1 MEAFF
6 IYLVQSAV
14 CVFLYESFY
23 RLLLRGESF
32 HRLNRIIL
40 LGSLFCALLL
50 PLADVSSW
58 ISERHTVFSEPLS
71 ELTVSLQE
79 SVVTVVADSRPASGN
94 FFWRQLL
101 CSIYFSGVG
110 LMLLKNLLVF
120 GYLSSLLGKC
130 RKERTADGM
139 VFYRYPGQIGPFSWL
154 GRVILSASDHGLLAD
169 YVLAHE
175 RAHTVLGHACD
186 LVLAELFLC
195 FQWFNPAAWWLK
207 RDLRMVHEF
216 EADRYVL
223 ASGFDARTYQLLLIQ
238 KTVDQKMYSLIHS
251 FNQSLLKQRI
261 AMMLK
266 GKSRIWKSVKG
277 LYMLPLALG
286 MLMLFSFR
294 VEQKSVQALKTVVP
308 MRVFEKTENVR
319 PEPDQVRNTRNRVE
333 QAVQPEPE
341 IKSKPRLKSE
351 SNLKTK
357 SDRDTVTDVTRRLQ
371 ILPSFP
377 GGDSALVDYVT
388 SHVVYPKEAVAQKI
402 EGRVLIHFV
411 VTCSGALEQIEIKN
425 SVHPLLDAEALRV
438 VREMPNWLPGKLN
451 NGKLVHVR
459 MGLPIRFVLPQSV
472 EEEKEEVMKN
482 V

>member
-6 IYLVQSAV
+6 TYLVQSAV
-14 CVFLYESFY
+14 CIFLYESFY

-32 HRLNRIIL
+32 HCLNRMVL

-79 SVVTVVADSRPASGN
+79 SVVTVVADSRSVSGS
-94 FFWRQLL
+94 FPWQMIFRTV
-101 CSIYFSGVG
+101 YFSGVI
-110 LMLLKNLLVF
+110 LLLLKNLLVF

-130 RKERTADGM
+130 RKERTADGV

-154 GRVILSASDHGLLAD
+154 GRVILSESDNGLLAD
-169 YVLAHE
+169 CVLAHE

-238 KTVDQKMYSLIHS
+238 KTVGPKVYGLAHS

-266 GKSRIWKSVKG
+266 GKSKIWKSVKG
-277 LYMLPLALG
+277 LYFLPLALC
-286 MLMLFSFR
+286 MLMLFSFK
-294 VEQKSVQALKTVVP
+294 VEQKGFQALEMVVP
-308 MRVFEKTENVR
+308 MRVFEKNKMVQ
-319 PEPDQVRNTRNRVE
+319 PAEPDQIRKNENKVE
-333 QAVQPEPE
+333 QSVLPKT
-341 IKSKPRLKSE
+341 KSKPRIKSE
-351 SNLKTK
+351 SSLKTK
-357 SDRDTVTDVTRRLQ
+357 SDRDTVPNVTRRLQ

-377 GGDSALVDYVT
+377 GGDSALVNYVAR
-388 SHVVYPKEAVAQKI
+388 HIVYPQEAVAQKI
-402 EGRVLIHFV
+402 EGRVLVHFV

-472 EEEKEEVMKN
+472 EEKKEEVMKN

>member
-23 RLLLRGESF
+23 RLFLRGESF
-32 HRLNRIIL
+32 HCLNRMVL

-50 PLADVSSW
+50 PLVDISLG
-58 ISERHTVFSEPLS
+58 ISEHPTVFSESLS
-71 ELTVSLQE
+71 ELVALQE
-79 SVVTVVADSRPASGN
+79 SVVTVVADSRSVSGS
-94 FFWRQLL
+94 FSWQMIF
-101 CSIYFSGVG
+101 CTVYFSGVI
-110 LMLLKNLLVF
+110 LLLLKNLLVF

-130 RKERTADGM
+130 RKERAADGV

-154 GRVILSASDHGLLAD
+154 GRVILSESDNGLLAD
-169 YVLAHE
+169 CVLAHE
-175 RAHTVLGHACD
+175 RAHTVLGHAYD

-223 ASGFDARTYQLLLIQ
+223 ASGFDAQTYQLLLIQ
-238 KTVDQKMYSLIHS
+238 KTVGPKIYGLTHS

-261 AMMLK
+261 TMMLK
-266 GKSRIWKSVKG
+266 GKSKIWKSMKG
-277 LYMLPLALG
+277 LYVLPLALC
-286 MLMLFSFR
+286 MLMLFSFK
-294 VEQKSVQALKTVVP
+294 VEQKGFQALEMVVP
-308 MRVFEKTENVR
+308 MRVFEKNKMVQPAESDQIRKNEN
-319 PEPDQVRNTRNRVE
+319 EVE
-333 QAVQPEPE
+333 QSVLPKT
-341 IKSKPRLKSE
+341 KSKPRLKSE

-357 SDRDTVTDVTRRLQ
+357 SDRDTVFNVTRRLQ

-377 GGDSALVDYVT
+377 GGDSALINYVAR
-388 SHVVYPKEAVAQKI
+388 HIVYPQEAVAQKI
-402 EGRVLIHFV
+402 EGRVLVHFV

-425 SVHPLLDAEALRV
+425 SIHPLLDAEALRV

>member
-6 IYLVQSAV
+6 TYLVQSAV
-14 CVFLYESFY
+14 CIFLYESFY

-32 HRLNRIIL
+32 HCLNRMVL

-79 SVVTVVADSRPASGN
+79 SVVTVVEDSRSVSGS
-94 FFWRQLL
+94 FPWQMIFRTV
-101 CSIYFSGVG
+101 YFSGVI
-110 LMLLKNLLVF
+110 LLLLKNLLVF

-130 RKERTADGM
+130 RKERTADGV

-154 GRVILSASDHGLLAD
+154 GRVILSESDNGLLANC
-169 YVLAHE
+169 VLVHE

-238 KTVDQKMYSLIHS
+238 KTVGPKVYGLAHS

-266 GKSRIWKSVKG
+266 GKSKIWKSVKG
-277 LYMLPLALG
+277 LYFLPLALC
-286 MLMLFSFR
+286 MLMLFSFK
-294 VEQKSVQALKTVVP
+294 VEQKGFQALEMVVP
-308 MRVFEKTENVR
+308 MRVFEKNKI
-319 PEPDQVRNTRNRVE
+319 
-333 QAVQPEPE
+333 VQPESDQIRKNENKVEQSVLPKT
-341 IKSKPRLKSE
+341 KSKPRIKSE

-357 SDRDTVTDVTRRLQ
+357 SDRDTVPNVTRRLQ
-371 ILPSFP
+371 IFPSFP
-377 GGDSALVDYVT
+377 GGDSALVNYVAR
-388 SHVVYPKEAVAQKI
+388 HIVYPQEAVAQKI
-402 EGRVLIHFV
+402 EGRVLVHFV

>member
-6 IYLVQSAV
+6 TYLVQSAV
-14 CVFLYESFY
+14 CIFLYESFY

-32 HRLNRIIL
+32 HCLNRILL
-40 LGSLFCALLL
+40 LGSLFCALLI

-79 SVVTVVADSRPASGN
+79 SVVTVVEDTRSVSGS
-94 FFWRQLL
+94 FPWQMIF
-101 CSIYFSGVG
+101 CTVYFSGII
-110 LMLLKNLLVF
+110 LLLLKNLLVF

-130 RKERTADGM
+130 RKERTADGV

-154 GRVILSASDHGLLAD
+154 GRVILSESDNGLLAD
-169 YVLAHE
+169 CVLAHE

-238 KTVDQKMYSLIHS
+238 KTVGPKVYGLAHS

-266 GKSRIWKSVKG
+266 GKSKIWKSVKG
-277 LYMLPLALG
+277 LYFLPLALC
-286 MLMLFSFR
+286 MLMLFSFK
-294 VEQKSVQALKTVVP
+294 VEQKGFQALEMVVP
-308 MRVFEKTENVR
+308 MRVFEKNKMVQ
-319 PEPDQVRNTRNRVE
+319 PAEPDQIRKNENKVE
-333 QAVQPEPE
+333 QSVLPKT
-341 IKSKPRLKSE
+341 KSKPRIKSE
-351 SNLKTK
+351 SSLKTK
-357 SDRDTVTDVTRRLQ
+357 SDRDTVPNVTRRLQ

-377 GGDSALVDYVT
+377 GGDSALVNYVAR
-388 SHVVYPKEAVAQKI
+388 HIVYPQEAVAQKI
-402 EGRVLIHFV
+402 EGRVLVHFV

>member
-6 IYLVQSAV
+6 TYLVQSAV
-14 CVFLYESFY
+14 CIFLYESFY

-32 HRLNRIIL
+32 HCLNRMVL
-40 LGSLFCALLL
+40 LGSLFCALLI

-71 ELTVSLQE
+71 ELTVSLPE
-79 SVVTVVADSRPASGN
+79 SVVTVVEDSRLVSGS
-94 FFWRQLL
+94 FSWQMIFRTV
-101 CSIYFSGVG
+101 YFSGVI
-110 LMLLKNLLVF
+110 LLLLKNLLVF

-130 RKERTADGM
+130 RKERTADGV

-154 GRVILSASDHGLLAD
+154 GRVILSESDNGLLAD
-169 YVLAHE
+169 CVLAHE

-238 KTVDQKMYSLIHS
+238 KTVGPKVYGLAHS

-266 GKSRIWKSVKG
+266 GKSKIWKSVKG
-277 LYMLPLALG
+277 LYFLPLALC
-286 MLMLFSFR
+286 MLMLFSFK
-294 VEQKSVQALKTVVP
+294 VEQKGFQALEMVVP
-308 MRVFEKTENVR
+308 MRVFEKNKMVQ
-319 PEPDQVRNTRNRVE
+319 PAEPDQIRKNENKVE
-333 QAVQPEPE
+333 QSVLPKT
-341 IKSKPRLKSE
+341 KSKPRIKSE

-357 SDRDTVTDVTRRLQ
+357 SDRDTVPNVTRRLQ
-371 ILPSFP
+371 IFPSFP
-377 GGDSALVDYVT
+377 GGDSALVNYVAR
-388 SHVVYPKEAVAQKI
+388 HIVYPQEAVAQKI
-402 EGRVLIHFV
+402 EGRVLVHFV

-472 EEEKEEVMKN
+472 EEKKEEVMKN